1 MTIETGRGRAVA
13 RERLHWSIPTGGR
26 GHQLD
31 LVPGVIGRSV
41 RVVLDGQ
48 TVARLSKPSQQH
60 PWREADVTI
69 DGETL
74 IVALIW
80 HVPVMRTDVFA
91 GGRSLLDGRTVDDA
105 RQAAPAP
112 RSDYE
117 VWLRGLYR
125 ARIPAKRQL
134 ITPLMAL
141 VALASVVALAFL
153 MVWQPRPAGPLA
165 GLVAAIAMVGAAL
178 IWFRSWAVIT
188 DSAHGWLIV
197 RPELGDPV
205 RVLGFFGA
213 FIGYAVV
220 SVVVVVLLVRPLVG

>member
-1 MTIETGRGRAVA
+1 MTIETGRSKAVP

-26 GHQLD
+26 GHELD

-60 PWREADVTI
+60 PWRVTDVTI

-74 IVALIW
+74 VVALTW
-80 HVPVMRTDVFA
+80 HFPVMHTDVFA

-117 VWLRGLYR
+117 VWLGGLFRGGV
-125 ARIPAKRQL
+125 PATRPL
-134 ITPLMAL
+134 VTPLMAL
-141 VALASVVALAFL
+141 VGLGSVVALASL
-153 MVWQPRPAGPLA
+153 VVWRPRPAGPVA
-165 GLVAAIAMVGAAL
+165 GLVAAVALVSLGL
-178 IWFRSWAVIT
+178 IWFRSWAVIR
-188 DSAHGWLIV
+188 DRAHASLIS
-197 RPELGDPV
+197 RPELGDPA
-205 RVLGFFGA
+205 RVLALFGA
-213 FIGYAVV
+213 LIGYAVV
-220 SVVVVVLLVRPLVG
+220 SVAVVILLVRPLVG